1 MDLSYNWARVGRRTT
16 LSGSWTERSFGR
28 YRGGLSTRLDPRP
41 KIGDDVRYVQ
51 EKWTEGLGKP
61 YVDGFGGGL
70 YEVRT
75 KHDTKEYRV
84 LFCIEDDTM
93 ILLHG
98 FIKKTKK
105 TPSAGVAL
113 ARRRQ
118 KE

>member
-1 MDLSYNWARVGRRTT
+1 M
-16 LSGSWTERSFGR
+16 RS
-28 YRGGLSTRLDPRP
+28 
-41 KIGDDVRYVQ
+41 
-51 EKWTEGLGKP
+51 
-61 YVDGFGGGL
+61 
-70 YEVRT
+70 RT
-75 KHDTKEYRV
+75 KHDKKEYRV

-105 TPSAGVAL
+105 TPSAGVAR

>member
-1 MDLSYNWARVGRRTT
+1 MDLSYNWTRAGRRTT

-28 YRGGLSTRLDPRP
+28 YRGGLSTRLNLRP
-41 KIGDDVRYVQ
+41 KRTQ
-51 EKWTEGLGKP
+51 P

-70 YEVRT
+70 YEVRS
-75 KHDTKEYRV
+75 KHDKKEYRV